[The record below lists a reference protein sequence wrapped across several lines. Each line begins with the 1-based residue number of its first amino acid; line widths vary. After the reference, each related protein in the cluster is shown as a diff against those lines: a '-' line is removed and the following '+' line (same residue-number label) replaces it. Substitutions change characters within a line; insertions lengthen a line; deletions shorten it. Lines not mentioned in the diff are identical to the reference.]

1 MQGDLYGL
9 PILFMDAKMCPYLSR
24 KANMAQALKRGLP
37 DILYIIQNSLKEDE
51 SFKNCF
57 ILNQDPKMYMLYIDL
72 FALNKIIKRND
83 FDNMIDAMSGNALAQ
98 QITTLLAP
106 HSQPLIPESTFN

>member
-1 MQGDLYGL
+1 
-9 PILFMDAKMCPYLSR
+9 
-24 KANMAQALKRGLP
+24 
-37 DILYIIQNSLKEDE
+37 
-51 SFKNCF
+51 
-57 ILNQDPKMYMLYIDL
+57 MYMLYIDL